1 MSIRPALSFIKQTIS
16 ATTKRFST
24 PIAAATTG
32 ITTRNMSSSNTRPLC
47 LIPGP
52 VEMSS
57 TVLQAHSTP
66 ATAHTDPKFVEAFGQ
81 VIEMLREVVQ
91 TKTAQPFVIAGSGT
105 LGWDQTAANLV
116 EAGENVLVLSNGY
129 FGEGLADCLETYGA
143 NVTRMRAEPGTRQ
156 SLEDVA
162 RELQAKKYKL
172 VTVSQVDTSTGVL
185 GDVKGVAELV
195 QKYTPET
202 LVAVD
207 GVCATAAE
215 RLYFDAWGVDVV
227 ITASQ
232 KALGCPPGISVV
244 VASQRAL
251 GVLAARKT
259 PVPAYYVNWNRW
271 LPIMRSYEERAV
283 KYFATPCVQTIF
295 ALNTSL
301 KEMLGNEGGMEGVF
315 AAHERTSAKVKAAVA
330 SWGLKTVAVSPE
342 VSATA
347 MTAIWLPESI
357 QAADLLPKLKA
368 RGVVAAGGILAG
380 QAHRYFRLGHMGI
393 TATQDNGY
401 VDIMLK
407 AAAEALEECGHAI
420 APASGRSTPP
430 RL

>member
-1 MSIRPALSFIKQTIS
+1 
-16 ATTKRFST
+16 
-24 PIAAATTG
+24 
-32 ITTRNMSSSNTRPLC
+32 MSSSAPTRPLC

-81 VIEMLREVVQ
+81 VIEKLRTVVG
-91 TKTAQPFVIAGSGT
+91 TESAQPFVIAGSGT
-105 LGWDQTAANLV
+105 LGWDQTAANLI

-129 FGEGLADCLETYGA
+129 FGEGLADCMETYGA
-143 NVTRMRAEPGTRQ
+143 QVTRLRAEIGNRQ
-156 SLEDVA
+156 PLAEIA
-162 RELQAKKYKL
+162 QALRAKKYKA

-185 GDVKGVAELV
+185 GDVKGVCELV
-195 QKYTPET
+195 QEHSPDT
-202 LVAVD
+202 LVVVD

-244 VASQRAL
+244 VVSQKAL
-251 GVLAARKT
+251 GVLSERKT

-271 LPIMRSYEERAV
+271 LPIMRSYEDRAV

-301 KEMLGNEGGMEGVF
+301 NELLADGGMESVF
-315 AAHERTSAKVKAAVA
+315 AAHERTSARVKAAVA
-330 SWGLKTVAVSPE
+330 SWGLKTVAVAPE

-347 MTAIWLPESI
+347 MTAVWLPESI
-357 QAADLLPKLKA
+357 TPADLLPRLKA

-380 QAHRYFRLGHMGI
+380 NAHRYFRLGHMGI

-407 AAAEALEECGHAI
+407 AAGEALEESGLAI
-420 APASGRSTPP
+420 GSSGRCATPP

>member
-1 MSIRPALSFIKQTIS
+1 
-16 ATTKRFST
+16 
-24 PIAAATTG
+24 
-32 ITTRNMSSSNTRPLC
+32 
-47 LIPGP
+47 
-52 VEMSS
+52 
-57 TVLQAHSTP
+57 
-66 ATAHTDPKFVEAFGQ
+66 
-81 VIEMLREVVQ
+81 
-91 TKTAQPFVIAGSGT
+91 
-105 LGWDQTAANLV
+105 
-116 EAGENVLVLSNGY
+116 
-129 FGEGLADCLETYGA
+129 
-143 NVTRMRAEPGTRQ
+143 
-156 SLEDVA
+156 
-162 RELQAKKYKL
+162 AKKYKI

-195 QKYTPET
+195 KKLSPDT
-202 LVAVD
+202 LVVVD

-244 VASQRAL
+244 VVSQKAL

-271 LPIMRSYEERAV
+271 LPIMKSYEDRAV

-301 KEMLGNEGGMEGVF
+301 REMLANGGMESVF
-315 AAHERTSAKVKAAVA
+315 AAHERTSARVKAAVV

-342 VSATA
+342 VSAMA
-347 MTAIWLPESI
+347 MTAIWLPENI

-393 TATQDNGY
+393 TATQDNGF
-401 VDIMLK
+401 VDTMLK

-420 APASGRSTPP
+420 APSSGRSTPP

>member
-1 MSIRPALSFIKQTIS
+1 MTI
-16 ATTKRFST
+16 
-24 PIAAATTG
+24 P
-32 ITTRNMSSSNTRPLC
+32 RPLC

-52 VEMSS
+52 VEMSA

-81 VIEMLREVVQ
+81 TIEMLREVVG
-91 TKTAQPFVIAGSGT
+91 TASGQPFVIAGSGT
-105 LGWDQTAANLV
+105 LGWDQTAANLI
-116 EAGENVLVLSNGY
+116 EAGDSALVLSNGY
-129 FGEGLADCLETYGA
+129 FGEGLADCLATYGA
-143 NVTRMRAEPGTRQ
+143 EVTRLRAAEPGRRQ
-156 SLEDVA
+156 PLAAVA
-162 RELQAKKYKL
+162 QAVRAKKYKL

-185 GDVKGVAELV
+185 DDVRGVAEIV
-195 QKYTPET
+195 REHSPDT
-202 LVAVD
+202 LVVVD

-215 RLYFDAWGVDVV
+215 RLYFDQWGVDVL

-251 GVLAARKT
+251 GVLEARKS
-259 PVPAYYVNWNRW
+259 PVPAYYASWARW
-271 LPIMRSYEERAV
+271 LPIMRSYEDRAV
-283 KYFATPCVQTIF
+283 KYFATPCVQTVF
-295 ALNTSL
+295 ALHTSL
-301 KEMLGNEGGMEGVF
+301 TEMLKDGMEPVF
-315 AAHERTSAKVKAAVA
+315 AAHERTSARVKAAVA
-330 SWGLKTVAVSPE
+330 AWGLKTVAVPE
-342 VSATA
+342 ASATA
-347 MTAIWLPESI
+347 MTAVWLPESI

-401 VDIMLK
+401 VDTMLK
-407 AAAEALEECGHAI
+407 AVAEALEECGHVA
-420 APASGRSTPP
+420 AVSGRSTPP

>member
-1 MSIRPALSFIKQTIS
+1 PS
-16 ATTKRFST
+16 ANARK
-24 PIAAATTG
+24 
-32 ITTRNMSSSNTRPLC
+32 MSSSNTRPLC

-52 VEMSS
+52 TEMSE

-81 VIEMLREVVQ
+81 VIEMMRDVVV

-105 LGWDQTAANLV
+105 LGWDQTAANLL
-116 EAGENVLVLSNGY
+116 EAGDNALVLSNGY

-143 NVTRMRAEPGTRQ
+143 NVTRLRAEAGNRQ
-156 SLEDVA
+156 KLAQVA
-162 RELQAKKYKL
+162 QALRATKYKI
-172 VTVSQVDTSTGVL
+172 VTISQVDTSTGVL

-195 QKYTPET
+195 REHSPDT
-202 LVAVD
+202 LVVVD

-232 KALGCPPGISVV
+232 KELGCPPGVSVV
-244 VASQRAL
+244 VVSQKAL
-251 GVLAARKT
+251 GVLKARKT
-259 PVPAYYVNWNRW
+259 PVAAYYVNWNRW
-271 LPIMRSYEERAV
+271 LPVMRSYEDRAV

-295 ALNTSL
+295 ALNVAL
-301 KEMLGNEGGMEGVF
+301 KEMLANGGMEAVF
-315 AAHERTSAKVKAAVA
+315 AAHEKTSARVKAAVA
-330 SWGLKTVAVSPE
+330 AWGLKTVAVAPE

-368 RGVVAAGGILAG
+368 RGVVAAAGILTGHA
-380 QAHRYFRLGHMGI
+380 QRYFRLGHMGI
-393 TATQDNGY
+393 TATQSSNGY
-401 VDIMLK
+401 VDTMLK
-407 AAAEALEECGHAI
+407 AVGDSLEECGHSA
-420 APASGRSTPP
+420 APATPP

>member
-1 MSIRPALSFIKQTIS
+1 
-16 ATTKRFST
+16 
-24 PIAAATTG
+24 
-32 ITTRNMSSSNTRPLC
+32 MSSSNRPLC

-52 VEMSS
+52 VEMST

-81 VIEMLREVVQ
+81 VIEKLRTVVG
-91 TKTAQPFVIAGSGT
+91 TESAQPFVIAGSGT
-105 LGWDQTAANLV
+105 LGWDQTAANLI

-129 FGEGLADCLETYGA
+129 FGEGLADCMETYGA
-143 NVTRMRAEPGTRQ
+143 QVTRLRAEVGNRQ
-156 SLEDVA
+156 PLAEIA
-162 RELQAKKYKL
+162 QALRAKKYKA

-185 GDVKGVAELV
+185 GDVRGVCELV
-195 QKYTPET
+195 REHSPDT
-202 LVAVD
+202 LVVVD

-232 KALGCPPGISVV
+232 KALGCPPGISIV
-244 VASQRAL
+244 VASQKAL
-251 GVLAARKT
+251 GVLAARAT

-295 ALNTSL
+295 ALHTAL
-301 KEMLGNEGGMEGVF
+301 DELLVGGMEPVF
-315 AAHERTSAKVKAAVA
+315 TAHERTSARVKAAVA
-330 SWGLKTVAVSPE
+330 AWGLKTVAVSPE

-347 MTAIWLPESI
+347 MTAVWLPEGI
-357 QAADLLPKLKA
+357 TPAELLPRLKA

-380 QAHRYFRLGHMGI
+380 YAHRYFRLGHMGI

-401 VDIMLK
+401 VDIMLT
-407 AAAEALEECGHAI
+407 AAAEALEESGHSVGSA
-420 APASGRSTPP
+420 GRCATPP

>member
-1 MSIRPALSFIKQTIS
+1 
-16 ATTKRFST
+16 
-24 PIAAATTG
+24 
-32 ITTRNMSSSNTRPLC
+32 MSSNNSRPLC

-129 FGEGLADCLETYGA
+129 FGEGLADCMETYGA
-143 NVTRMRAEPGTRQ
+143 AVTRLRAEPGNRQ
-156 SLEDVA
+156 SLEEVA
-162 RELQAKKYKL
+162 QALQAKKYKI

-195 QKYTPET
+195 KKFSPET
-202 LVAVD
+202 LVVVD

-244 VASQRAL
+244 VASQKAL
-251 GVLAARKT
+251 GVLASRKT
-259 PVPAYYVNWNRW
+259 PVPAYYINWNRW
-271 LPIMRSYEERAV
+271 LPIMKSYEDRAV

-301 KEMLGNEGGMEGVF
+301 HEMLSNGGMESVF

-347 MTAIWLPESI
+347 MTAVWLPESI

-407 AAAEALEECGHAI
+407 AASEALEECGHAI
-420 APASGRSTPP
+420 APSSGRSTPP

>member
-1 MSIRPALSFIKQTIS
+1 
-16 ATTKRFST
+16 
-24 PIAAATTG
+24 
-32 ITTRNMSSSNTRPLC
+32 MSSDNSSRPLC

-52 VEMSS
+52 VEMTS

-81 VIEMLREVVQ
+81 VIEKLRTVVD

-105 LGWDQTAANLV
+105 LGWDQTAANLL
-116 EAGENVLVLSNGY
+116 EAGDSVLVLSNGY
-129 FGEGLADCLETYGA
+129 FGEGLADCMETYGA
-143 NVTRMRAEPGTRQ
+143 QVTRLRAEAGNRQ
-156 SLEDVA
+156 TLDEIRQA
-162 RELQAKKYKL
+162 LQQKTYKL

-185 GDVKGVAELV
+185 GDVQGVAELV
-195 QKYTPET
+195 RDVSPTT
-202 LVAVD
+202 LVVVD

-232 KALGCPPGISVV
+232 KALGCPPGISIV
-244 VASQRAL
+244 VASQKAL
-251 GVLAARKT
+251 KVLSERKT

-271 LPIMRSYEERAV
+271 LPIMRSYEDRAV

-295 ALNTSL
+295 ALHTA
-301 KEMLGNEGGMEGVF
+301 LGELLADGGMERVF
-315 AAHERTSAKVKAAVA
+315 AAHESTSKRVKAAVA
-330 SWGLKTVAVSPE
+330 SWGLKTVAVAPE

-347 MTAIWLPESI
+347 MTAVWLPEGI

-380 QAHRYFRLGHMGI
+380 QAQRYFRLGHMGI

-401 VDIMLK
+401 VDVMLK

-420 APASGRSTPP
+420 APASGRASPP

>member
-1 MSIRPALSFIKQTIS
+1 MSAD
-16 ATTKRFST
+16 
-24 PIAAATTG
+24 
-32 ITTRNMSSSNTRPLC
+32 SSRPLC

-52 VEMSS
+52 VEMSDS
-57 TVLQAHSTP
+57 VLLAHSTP

-81 VIEMLREVVQ
+81 TIELLRDVVL
-91 TKTAQPFVIAGSGT
+91 TKTGQPFVIAGSGT
-105 LGWDQTAANLV
+105 LGWDQTAANLL
-116 EAGENVLVLSNGY
+116 EAGESALVLSNGY

-143 NVTRMRAEPGTRQ
+143 NVTRLRAEPGHRQ
-156 SLEDVA
+156 TLAEVA
-162 RELQAKKYKL
+162 EALRAKKYKI

-195 QKYTPET
+195 REHSPDT
-202 LVAVD
+202 LVVVD

-244 VASQRAL
+244 VASQKAL
-251 GVLAARKT
+251 GVLASRKT

-271 LPIMRSYEERAV
+271 LPIMKSYEERQV

-301 KEMLGNEGGMEGVF
+301 KELLSNGGMESVF
-315 AAHERTSAKVKAAVA
+315 EAHERTSARVKAAVA
-330 SWGLKTVAVSPE
+330 SWGLKTVAASE
-342 VSATA
+342 DVSANA
-347 MTAIWLPESI
+347 MTAVWLPESI

-380 QAHRYFRLGHMGI
+380 KAHRYFRLGHMGI
-393 TATQDNGY
+393 TATQDNGF

-407 AAAEALEECGHAI
+407 AAAEALEECGHVI